1 MKHICCFFMFIFA
14 FCSLSAHPVSSKD
27 SLLNIVK
34 TTKDL
39 HQKYIAEMNL
49 SDLHFEQPAQNTYL
63 KSAYESAQKIGDKKA
78 ALNVLMD
85 LFNSYLRTE
94 QEDSVSYYMNAVKKE
109 AGSNEVNACLSY
121 MRMRIFDKK
130 IMEGKEVSEAAM
142 KKELELFK
150 HADKNDTYMRIE
162 QAYITG
168 SSLYENNKYKE
179 AILYLETAYN
189 LAKTLRGDLRCK
201 YIILTGWSYA
211 SVLKLFDNPGKCI
224 ELIKEVLQQHKEN
237 YNQNFAKRRPFYPIH
252 LYYLQCYA
260 SLIDHIKEL
269 PEDQARYY
277 ISEIKQIA
285 PKVTAMFD
293 KYSCCLAMV
302 NYCVYTHDYKGAIA
316 YNDSM
321 IEYAKILGPT
331 ILPELLKIKSKLY
344 ADLKDYKS
352 AWESCQ
358 LYTDAKDSL
367 SSQQAAE
374 QLNNLQVQYD
384 LDKLTYEKTLLENRN
399 KRTILII
406 LIFVLIFVC
415 ATCIYLYRSLKK
427 EQYMKKRMCELNE
440 KAGESEK
447 LKTAF
452 LNSMCHEIR
461 TPLNSIVGFSGIII
475 DESIDNEFKREFYEQ
490 ITDNTHKLTMVV
502 EHLLMVANLDSSE
515 EKFPC
520 ELIGIR
526 GICQNEIDK
535 AQHEGKNSIVYTL
548 DFPDQEVYAMTNG
561 TYLSLV
567 IENLLNN
574 ANKFTQQ
581 GEVKLAVGMSQSRK
595 QIEIDVTDTGC
606 GIPVEKQKEVFQRF
620 AQLDTFTQ
628 GNGLGL
634 YICRVII
641 DRLSGSIE
649 IDPTYTNGS
658 KFVISL
664 PTE

>member
-1 MKHICCFFMFIFA
+1 MKHICCFFMLIFA
-14 FCSLSAHPVSSKD
+14 FCPLSAHTESSQD

-39 HQKYIAEMNL
+39 HQKYMAEMNL
-49 SDLHFEQPAQNTYL
+49 SDLHFEEPAQNTYL
-63 KSAYESAQKIGDKKA
+63 KSAYESAQKNGDKKA
-78 ALNVLMD
+78 ALNTLME
-85 LFNSYLRTE
+85 LFNCYLREE
-94 QEDSVSYYMNAVKKE
+94 QEDSINYYMNVIQRE
-109 AGSNEVNACLSY
+109 AGSDEANAYLSY
-121 MRMRIFDKK
+121 LRMRIFDKK
-130 IMEGKEVSEAAM
+130 IMEGKEASEAAM
-142 KKELELFK
+142 KKELDVFK
-150 HADKNDTYMRIE
+150 HADKNDIYIRIE

-179 AILYLETAYN
+179 SILYLETAYN
-189 LAKTLRGDLRCK
+189 LAKTLRNDLRCK
-201 YIILTGWSYA
+201 YIILAGWSYA
-211 SVLKLFDNPGKCI
+211 SVSKLLDNPGKCI
-224 ELIKEVLQQHKEN
+224 ELTKEVLQQHKEN
-237 YNQNFAKRRPFYPIH
+237 YDKNFAKWRPFYPIH

-260 SLIDHIKEL
+260 SLIDHIEVLPKEQT
-269 PEDQARYY
+269 EYY
-277 ISEIKQIA
+277 INEIKQLT
-285 PKVTAMFD
+285 PKVTAIFD

-302 NYCVYTHDYKGAIA
+302 NYCVYTRDYKGAIA

-321 IEYAKILGPT
+321 IEYAKVLGPT
-331 ILPELLKIKSKLY
+331 ILPELLKAKSGFY
-344 ADLKDYKS
+344 AELKDYKS
-352 AWESCQ
+352 AWESHQ
-358 LYTDAKDSL
+358 LYTNAKDSL
-367 SSQQAAE
+367 SCQQAAE

-384 LDKLTYEKTLLENRN
+384 LDKLTYEKTLLANQS
-399 KRTILII
+399 KRTLLII
-406 LIFVLIFVC
+406 LIFVLLFVC
-415 ATCIYLYRSLKK
+415 ATCLYLYRSLKK
-427 EQYMKKRMCELNE
+427 EQYMKKKMCELNE

-475 DESIDNEFKREFYEQ
+475 DESIDSESKREFYEQ
-490 ITDNTHKLTMVV
+490 ITDNTHKLTTIV

-526 GICQNEIDK
+526 DICQNELDK
-535 AQHEGKNSIVYTL
+535 AQQEGKSSIVYTL
-548 DFPDQEVYAMTNG
+548 DFPEQEVYAMTNG

-574 ANKFTQQ
+574 ANKFTQR
-581 GEVKLAVGMSQSRK
+581 GEVRLTVGMNRNQV
-595 QIEIDVTDTGC
+595 EIDVTDTGC

-641 DRLSGSIE
+641 DRLSGNIE

-658 KFVISL
+658 RLVISL
-664 PTE
+664 PAE